1 MIENIPTDRLLHE
14 LQKRGFNTEL
24 LFGIPDLEMNLKTI
38 NESVNKKINLS
49 KNQMNHIIELID
61 TEHYMA
67 QINEDIQHFIL
78 NYNEY

>member
-1 MIENIPTDRLLHE
+1 MIEKIPTDRLLHE

-24 LFGIPDLEMNLKTI
+24 LFGISDLKMNLETI
-38 NESVNKKINLS
+38 NESVDKKINLS
-49 KNQMNHIIELID
+49 EKEMNHIIELID

-67 QINEDIQHFIL
+67 LINEDIQHFII